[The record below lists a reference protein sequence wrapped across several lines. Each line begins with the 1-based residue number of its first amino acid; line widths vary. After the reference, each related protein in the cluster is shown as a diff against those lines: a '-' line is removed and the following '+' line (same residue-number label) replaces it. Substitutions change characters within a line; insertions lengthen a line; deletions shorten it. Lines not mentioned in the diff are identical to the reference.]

1 MATKTSAR
9 RQPAVPRRAAP
20 RAAAPSLVYVYCIV
34 QSETAPPTARTKPL
48 PGAAPPRAVGIGAS
62 RWLVVADVPR
72 SRFDAEALSARLHD
86 LDWLGRCAVAHDA
99 VVMNMM
105 KTGPVVPMRLFTIFA
120 SEARAAAEVRRAARQ
135 ISRTLRRVAGRAEY
149 GVRISA
155 ASGGARAAPSKPV
168 RTGRS
173 FLEHKRDQL
182 AARRRPASVAPEERA
197 RVFQRLAALSDA
209 AQERPIPMDGARV
222 WLDGAFLV
230 ALSDAPAF
238 RREVRRLSRELL
250 TDGHELVLT
259 GPWPPYS
266 FLGEH
271 GVKA

>member
-1 MATKTSAR
+1 
-9 RQPAVPRRAAP
+9 
-20 RAAAPSLVYVYCIV
+20 
-34 QSETAPPTARTKPL
+34 
-48 PGAAPPRAVGIGAS
+48 
-62 RWLVVADVPR
+62 VAGVPR
-72 SRFDAEALSARLHD
+72 SRFDAQALSARLHD
-86 LDWLGRCAVAHDA
+86 LDWLGQCAVAHDA
-99 VVMNMM
+99 VVMEMM

-120 SEARAAAEVRRAARQ
+120 NEARASAEARRAARQ

-155 ASGGARAAPSKPV
+155 APGRGRAAPSKPA

-182 AARRRPASVAPEERA
+182 AARRGPVSVTAEDRA
-197 RVFQRLAALSDA
+197 RVFRRLAALSDA
-209 AQERPIPMDGARV
+209 AHERPIPMDGARV

-230 ALSDAPAF
+230 PLADARVF
-238 RREVRRLSRELL
+238 RREVQRLSRELG

-271 GVKA
+271 GVRT